1 MNDSAP
7 VTLLADRAVLRVA
20 GDDPRG
26 FLQGLLTNDVAGAL
40 PVAAALLSPQ
50 GKVIV
55 DMIVWGDPAGGDDLL
70 IDVEAR
76 VADDLVKRLTRYRLR
91 RALTIARDPAL
102 GVHWSPAEGGAE
114 GGERDPRDPAL
125 GQRWLGDAA
134 GVDASAAFRAHRLRC
149 GVVEGTAELGV
160 DTTLWLEANARQQHA
175 VDFTKGCY
183 IGQENT
189 ARMHYRDKV
198 RRELAVVPIAQAGDT
213 ARATYPDLGVAVV
226 SRPLASVTP

>member
-55 DMIVWGDPAGGDDLL
+55 DMIVWGDPAGGDLL

-76 VADDLVKRLTRYRLR
+76 AADDLVKRLTRYRLR
-91 RALTIARDPAL
+91 RALTIAPDPAL
-102 GVHWSPAEGGAE
+102 GVHWSPAEGWAG

-134 GVDASAAFRAHRLRC
+134 GVDASATFRAHRLRC
-149 GVVEGTAELGV
+149 GVVEGADELGV

-226 SRPLASVTP
+226 SVPLASVTP